1 MESKGKPRVT
11 NMYFSPAIRESP
23 DIRLNLWRAVD
34 STQPRLEDESAEFP
48 VIFAAAS
55 DILGGEAW
63 RPPLSAM
70 TSESRYVIIADVP
83 IPALARLSS
92 VFDLRRPDQRMH
104 VTKDHLAIKRLL
116 IARCR
121 VNPMEGIGDAYLL
134 GKSLTLLLGDVTI
147 RSFPVSKIPV
157 LHGMNWDDISNFE
170 IDEDGSFLLWPEA
183 DLHLGVS
190 QLLQAV
196 DPSYLADIEVR
207 RFPAS
212 AAIGEMVSEIRDL
225 KGLRQRDIDGMSERH
240 VRRIEQGV
248 ARLTGDT
255 AARLA
260 RAFDIELHEFLA
272 QVSQAATA
280 SRTPA
285 ESR

>member
-48 VIFAAAS
+48 VIFVAAS
-55 DILGGEAW
+55 DILGGEVW